1 MVQIYEAWHLG
12 CRISGP
18 GLPPSLSDGLCREL
32 LRAQRS
38 AGSSHQAGRT
48 RVGSGLGEAW
58 TTGSQPL
65 GSVAVRVWRETG
77 RFGSEFGS

>member
-1 MVQIYEAWHLG
+1 MVQIYEAWHMG
-12 CRISGP
+12 CHISEP
-18 GLPPSLSDGLCREL
+18 GLPPSLPDGFGREL

-38 AGSSHQAGRT
+38 AVSSHQAGRT

-65 GSVAVRVWRETG
+65 GSVAVRVWGETG
-77 RFGSEFGS
+77 RFGSVFGS